1 MDQDSKPEFGD
12 RTPVELIEG
21 GEKSRLVAN
30 RLPLQIRSDL
40 KARPLLRSRYG
51 SEWSA
56 SGSRDKAV
64 ILDIRL
70 PSSRPVKPVKFRE
83 TFSRG
88 RFGYDPTFSI
98 TVISG

>member
-56 SGSRDKAV
+56 DMENPA
-64 ILDIRL
+64 LDQLVHGIQSTVL
-70 PSSRPVKPVKFRE
+70 PVLFCALLVSCLLDCLFI
-83 TFSRG
+83 G
-88 RFGYDPTFSI
+88 
-98 TVISG
+98 